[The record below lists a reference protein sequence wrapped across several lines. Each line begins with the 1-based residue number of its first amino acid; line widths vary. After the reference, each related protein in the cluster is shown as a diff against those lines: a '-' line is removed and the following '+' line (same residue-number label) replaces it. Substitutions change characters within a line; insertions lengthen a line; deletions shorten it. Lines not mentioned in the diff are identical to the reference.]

1 MKLRSVLRTAGGL
14 ATSFALLF
22 LFASPVVK
30 AQSADSEEISR
41 LLTEA
46 QHYAT
51 QATDDAAT
59 LESYT
64 RSTASW
70 QSHSVRL
77 AEMADH
83 VNAMGKV
90 NKQLSDLSSQGSPW
104 QQKAISQ
111 IDSLLRD
118 TAAQLTATINHLKDN
133 QSKIHLQPYR
143 DYVASTYERANKT
156 AQMIRDFVEYD
167 KATSKAEALEQKLE
181 LSETE
186 KVTKS

>member
-1 MKLRSVLRTAGGL
+1 MKLQSIPRPSGSFVA
-14 ATSFALLF
+14 SFALLL

-46 QHYAT
+46 QHYAAL
-51 QATDDAAT
+51 ATDDAAT

-64 RSTASW
+64 RGTSTW
-70 QSHSVRL
+70 VSHSARL

-83 VNAMGKV
+83 VNALGKV
-90 NKQLSDLSSQGSPW
+90 NKQLNDLSSQGSPW

-118 TAAQLTATINHLKDN
+118 TAAQLTATINHLKNN

-143 DYVASTYERANKT
+143 DYVASTYERAEKT

-181 LSETE
+181 LSDEE

>member
-1 MKLRSVLRTAGGL
+1 MKLQSILRTSGGFAIPL
-14 ATSFALLF
+14 ALF
-22 LFASPVVK
+22 LVFASPVIR
-30 AQSADSEEISR
+30 AQSADSEEISK

-46 QHYAT
+46 EHYAAL
-51 QATDDAAT
+51 ATDDAAT

-64 RSTASW
+64 RSTNSW
-70 QSHSVRL
+70 ESHSVRL

-83 VNAMGKV
+83 VNAMGKL
-90 NKQLSDLSSQGSPW
+90 NKELNDLSSQGSPW

-111 IDSLLRD
+111 IESLLRD
-118 TAAQLTATINHLKDN
+118 AAAQLSGTINHLKDN
-133 QSKIHLQPYR
+133 KSKIHLQPYR
-143 DYVASTYERANKT
+143 DYVASTYERANRT

-181 LSETE
+181 FSDAE